1 MDSKTDD
8 SSRVSSLG
16 DWNSLLVGGFIGAL
30 IGALIVGLV
39 ARMANPLIDSGL
51 SDTRLIQ
58 QLEQARMILTA
69 WDVLA
74 LPVLGLI
81 VLGTHEIGHVLGGL
95 SQGMRFLMLI
105 VGPFGWH
112 ATTAG
117 TRFQWNT
124 NLGLMGGLAAT
135 LPTQFGDSLR
145 RQLLVMIAGGAAL
158 QPLAR
163 DIGNGAGNPLRSALG
178 GVLHVRRRHFVRD
191 LSGDADAATH
201 EWLHERWHAVYGC
214 PEGGPCEP

>member
-1 MDSKTDD
+1 METKTDR
-8 SSRVSSLG
+8 SAGGSPLG
-16 DWNSLLVGGFIGAL
+16 DWNSLLIGGCIGAL
-30 IGALIVGLV
+30 IGALFVGLV
-39 ARMANPLIDSGL
+39 AKMENSLGDSGL
-51 SDTRLIQ
+51 SETRLIQ
-58 QLEQARMILTA
+58 QLQQARTILTA

-112 ATTAG
+112 ATASG

-135 LPTQFGDSLR
+135 LPRQFGDSLR
-145 RQLLVMIAGGAAL
+145 YLKQLNLPLLPLVISL
-158 QPLAR
+158 VYRLKK
-163 DIGNGAGNPLRSALG
+163 
-178 GVLHVRRRHFVRD
+178 HVR
-191 LSGDADAATH
+191 
-201 EWLHERWHAVYGC
+201 
-214 PEGGPCEP
+214 